1 MSTYDKFMD
10 AVGEVR
16 SALFDRLNS
25 SEYDHEES
33 DWAILD
39 FHEAQAA
46 FVIRFQSG
54 KPEYIRTQAA
64 AELLRSFLY
73 GIDPLE
79 WKGDLPKA
87 IADAE
92 STLRIWSLLQKIP
105 DNKSTSKLYDRLR
118 SMESEPA

>member
-10 AVGEVR
+10 AVDEVR
-16 SALFDRLNS
+16 SALLDRLNS

-33 DWAILD
+33 EWDILD
-39 FHEAQAA
+39 FHNAQAA

-79 WKGDLPKA
+79 WKDGLPKA
-87 IADAE
+87 ITDAE
-92 STLRIWSLLQKIP
+92 STLRVWNLLHKVP
-105 DNKSTSKLYDRLR
+105 DREQTSQLYERLR
-118 SMESEPA
+118 LMESEPA